1 MLRNS
6 PSTGRRAAGFSLVEI
21 MVALAIGMLAS
32 IVILQMFALSEERSR
47 TSTNGGDAQSNGV
60 LTFYQLQSN
69 IARSGY
75 GINALGLF
83 NCSTNWQVAS
93 GSSLVKSLRLAPA
106 TINPVDA
113 TGAAIIPAGDPN
125 TDTLLLMYG
134 NSDGQPEGNKADTT
148 SRPSYT
154 MQMPSSFTV
163 GDRVIAVPI
172 VPPAVAGCSADL
184 IVDRITAVA
193 ATTVTV
199 ATGADGT
206 SLFNLGGG
214 PNGLATAGAQ
224 NGPTVLAYAIR
235 NGNLTACDFMVND
248 CSIATNTGDST
259 IWEPLASNIV
269 SLRVEY
275 GRDTSATMDG
285 FVDTYDQTT
294 PATACDWARV
304 GALRV
309 GLVARSAQFEKTAV
323 TPAAPVWDGT
333 ADVAID
339 LSKNPNGSANPNWQN
354 YRYKL
359 FQAVIALRNITAM
372 GVPTGC

>member
-1 MLRNS
+1 
-6 PSTGRRAAGFSLVEI
+6 

-47 TSTNGGDAQSNGV
+47 TATNGGDAQSNGV

-83 NCSTNWQVAS
+83 NCSTTWRVAS
-93 GSSLVKSLRLAPA
+93 GSNLAKSLRLAPA

-134 NSDGQPEGNKADTT
+134 NSDGQPEGTKVDTM
-148 SRPSYT
+148 SSPSYT
-154 MQMPSSFTV
+154 MVPSSFAV

-172 VPPAVAGCSADL
+172 MPTAVAGCSADL

-199 ATGADGT
+199 ATGASGT
-206 SLFNLGGG
+206 SLFNLGRG
-214 PNGLATAGAQ
+214 PNGSATAGAQ

-248 CSIATNTGDST
+248 CSIAANTGDST
-259 IWEPLASNIV
+259 VWEPLASNII
-269 SLRVEY
+269 SLRAEY
-275 GRDTSATMDG
+275 GRDTSTTMDG
-285 FVDTYDQTT
+285 FVDSYDQTT

-304 GALRV
+304 SALRV
-309 GLVARSAQFEKTAV
+309 SLVARSAQFEKTTV
-323 TPAAPVWDGT
+323 TAAAPVWDGT

-359 FQAVIALRNITAM
+359 FQGVIPLRNITAM
-372 GVPTGC
+372 GALLVC